1 MLSSI
6 SLPSPAVSTLQKSA
20 NQFGP
25 AIEEMNENDISE
37 KGCIKKT
44 LQLHGL
50 SKDSPI
56 FAEYDRQYHTCLLNA
71 KSKTPFVRAS
81 QYRDVIV
88 ENVTIDKFNF
98 DYNHSNNPLKEKCLT
113 TDADGKA
120 CKGFTDCLA
129 KCYIGN
135 HSHCPK
141 HSFVC
146 KRGRKYTFPFMPNAT
161 KRSLLISHTDST
173 QLQY

>member
-56 FAEYDRQYHTCLLNA
+56 FAEYDRQYHTCLRNA

-88 ENVTIDKFNF
+88 ENVTMDKFNF
-98 DYNHSNNPLKEKCLT
+98 DYNHSNNCNL
-113 TDADGKA
+113 
-120 CKGFTDCLA
+120 
-129 KCYIGN
+129 IGEMN
-135 HSHCPK
+135 RRRGHKLQFPGNEGCSVKMPMSK
-141 HSFVC
+141 MNRMVERFVHP
-146 KRGRKYTFPFMPNAT
+146 YY
-161 KRSLLISHTDST
+161 LLVRTH
-173 QLQY
+173 